1 VSMVKMNVTF
11 LKNSLPK
18 LRSVYLQGALYVVHR
33 EAQETIT
40 LAKEKY
46 VPVVTGELKNSDF
59 VNEPRPTSR
68 TYGTCAFG
76 FGRAGSKAE
85 KYALRVHELPPS
97 AGQGKSKYLQKA
109 VMERAGK
116 GYEARIGRMFEAWL
130 KGQIK

>member
-1 VSMVKMNVTF
+1 MSMVSMHVKV

-18 LRSVYLQGALYVVHR
+18 MRSVYLQGGLYVVHR
-33 EAQETIT
+33 EAQETVT

-46 VPVVTGELKNSDF
+46 VPVVSGDLRNSDF

-68 TYGTCAFG
+68 TYGTCEFG
-76 FGRAGSKAE
+76 FGRKGSRAE
-85 KYALRVHELPPS
+85 RYALRVHELPAS

-116 GYEARIGRMFEAWL
+116 GYEQRIGRMFQQWL